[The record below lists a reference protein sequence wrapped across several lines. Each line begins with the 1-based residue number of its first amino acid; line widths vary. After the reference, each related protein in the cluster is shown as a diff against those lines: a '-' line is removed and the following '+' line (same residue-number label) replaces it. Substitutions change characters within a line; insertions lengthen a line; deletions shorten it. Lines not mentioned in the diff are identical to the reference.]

1 MKLTLPLF
9 LVSLLFSLNG
19 FAQRENFNLDLL
31 MQFDYPEN
39 CNDIWGY
46 VDQNGDEYAIL
57 GTTEATAIIAIDGP
71 GAPREI
77 AYIPGTRSTWRD
89 MKHFEDHVYVTT
101 DVGADGLLIID
112 MSEISQDSIDYFFW
126 TPELSLDG
134 QVLNTITKCHNLYV
148 DASTGYLFLSGCN
161 NLNSGGMLIFDL
173 NEDKKEPKLV
183 GRGHSVYS
191 HDVYTNENLMFGND
205 IYNGELSIFDI
216 TDKTAPQL
224 VALQPT
230 TGSFTHN
237 AWSSTNNDFVFTTD
251 EIAGGFVDAY
261 DIREFDN
268 IQRLD
273 SWRPNNAIEDGIIPH
288 NTHYHE
294 GFLHTAWYI
303 VGVVVLDATDPTN
316 LVPAAWYDTYDG
328 NERRFNG
335 AWGAYPFLPSGRLL
349 VSDINTGLYVFDTD
363 IKPVAR
369 LEGQVTDIITGSPIQ
384 NVEIRIEDFISTSEA
399 TAADGSYKT
408 GTAKFDSVVVHFE
421 KENYLPFSDTLDLI
435 AGETLKYDVEL
446 VPDFQLFTWNLN
458 VRDSAQNSPLAEA
471 QIRLF
476 DTELEED
483 FLYETKADGQLEQPL
498 IPEGQFELYF
508 GKWGWK
514 EGWILDFNMNM
525 NRSDSLFLAKGY
537 RDYFN
542 LDFNWTTEATS
553 PTGNWERVIPEGTE
567 IDNVISNPN
576 TSSPNDFG
584 QQAYV
589 TGNNSQ
595 SVGFDDVDDGDVTLR
610 SPWMDL
616 SDLSDIQISFDY
628 WFFNLAGATPPN
640 DSLRVTISSPTQSV
654 SVLTIT
660 EPNSE
665 WKSFSVQLDSL
676 NLIRRDSVRM
686 EFVASDYPEGGGHIV
701 EAGIDAF
708 EVTGNRIISSI
719 DIQPIRAL
727 SVYPNP
733 SSHKLFFN
741 TELME
746 VNPTEDKTIMIYHS
760 DGKLA
765 HYNKQ
770 VVNEIDVSHL
780 GNGTYILVL
789 KEGENIWRTKFQV
802 IK

>member
-31 MQFDYPEN
+31 MQLDYPEN

-89 MKHFEDHVYVTT
+89 MKHFEDHIYVTT

-112 MSEISQDSIDYFFW
+112 MSEISQDSIDYFYW
-126 TPELSLDG
+126 TPELSLEG
-134 QVLNTITKCHNLYV
+134 QVLDTITKCHNLYV

-268 IQRLD
+268 IKRLD
-273 SWRPNNAIEDGIIPH
+273 AWRPANALEEGIIPH

-294 GFLHTAWYI
+294 GYLHTSWYI
-303 VGVVVLDATDPTN
+303 VGLVILDATDPSN
-316 LVPAAWYDTYDG
+316 LVPAAWYDTYSGDQ
-328 NERRFNG
+328 RRFNG
-335 AWGAYPFLPSGRLL
+335 AWGAYPFLPSGRIL
-349 VSDINTGLYVFDTD
+349 VSDINSGLYVFEPSFE
-363 IKPVAR
+363 PVSR
-369 LEGQVTDIITGSPIQ
+369 LEGQVTDIVTGEPIPDTE
-384 NVEIRIEDFISTSEA
+384 VRIEDFITTTEI
-399 TAADGSYKT
+399 TGADGTYKT
-408 GTAKFDSVVVHFE
+408 GTAQFDSVIIHFE
-421 KENYLPFSDTLDLI
+421 KSNYLPYTDTLTLLS
-435 AGETLKYDVEL
+435 GETLRYDVEL
-446 VPDFQLFTWNLN
+446 IPDFQLFTWNLR
-458 VRDSAQNSPLAEA
+458 VIDSTENFPIQDA

-476 DTELEED
+476 SAENQENYI
-483 FLYETKADGQLEQPL
+483 YETENSGQLEQPL
-498 IPEGQFELYF
+498 IPEGDFELYY

-514 EGWILDFNMNM
+514 ESWNPDFTMNT
-525 NRSDSLFLAKGY
+525 NRTDSLFIARGY

-542 LDFNWTTEATS
+542 LDLGWTTEATS
-553 PTGNWERVIPEGTE
+553 SVGQWERVVPAGTE
-567 IDNVISNPN
+567 IDGQISNPN
-576 TSSPNDFG
+576 QSSPNDFG
-584 QQAYV
+584 RTAFV
-589 TGNNSQ
+589 TGNDDRSA
-595 SVGFDDVDDGDVTLR
+595 GFDDVDDGDVTLF

-616 SDLSDIQISFDY
+616 SDWTDVDISLDY
-628 WFFNLAGATPPN
+628 WFFNAGGATALN
-640 DSLRVTISSPTQSV
+640 DSLRITLQTPNETILIRTVTESS
-654 SVLTIT
+654 
-660 EPNSE
+660 SE
-665 WKSFSVQLDSL
+665 WRSLDFNFDSL
-676 NLIRRDSVRM
+676 LVDRRDSVQLI
-686 EFVASDYPEGGGHIV
+686 FIASDYPEGGGHIV

-708 EVTGNRIISSI
+708 EVSGKRIISGISN
-719 DIQPIRAL
+719 PVSTL
-727 SVYPNP
+727 EVYPNP
-733 SSHKLFFN
+733 ATHSLFFN
-741 TELME
+741 ALKSDFNQ
-746 VNPTEDKTIMIYHS
+746 VDPVVAMIYNS
-760 DGKLA
+760 SGQLA
-765 HYNKQ
+765 HYGKVSGNSLNVSKLQ
-770 VVNEIDVSHL
+770 VGSYV
-780 GNGTYILVL
+780 LVL
-789 KEGENIWRTKFQV
+789 KQDEKIWRTQFQV
-802 IK
+802 IR